1 MKMLNRR
8 DFLKFSSLAGAGLI
22 AGGFALVGTGR
33 ASERSYFLLSDRPK
47 ADTEELLAMIDR
59 PAGMPYQVT
68 TRPAGP
74 STQDLTVIEAGNV
87 IDPSKTNMLS
97 NQLREFAIK
106 LRSRESAG
114 AYFVE
119 LEPKSSS
126 SQGSVTFTVDGNI
139 IEQIDLRSEYEN
151 IVIPG
156 TQGDTGFSLKSGR
169 LSVTYSACRHSVC
182 EDMGSIQSG
191 RIVCAPNKL
200 VAAIDGHAG
209 LDGLTG

>member
-1 MKMLNRR
+1 MKTLNRR

-33 ASERSYFLLSDRPK
+33 AAERSYFLLSDRPK
-47 ADTEELLAMIDR
+47 ADIEELLAMIDR
-59 PAGMPYQVT
+59 PAGMHYQVT

-87 IDPSKTNMLS
+87 IDPSKTSALS

-106 LRSRESAG
+106 LRSRENAG

-126 SQGSVTFTVDGNI
+126 SQGSVIFTVDGNI
-139 IEQIDLRSEYEN
+139 VEQIDLYSEYEN

-169 LSVTYSACRHSVC
+169 ISATYSSCRHSVC
-182 EDMGSIQSG
+182 EDMGPIQSG

-200 VAAIDGHAG
+200 VATIDGHAG

>member
-1 MKMLNRR
+1 MKTLNRR

-33 ASERSYFLLSDRPK
+33 AAERSYFLLSDRPK
-47 ADTEELLAMIDR
+47 ADIEELLAMIDR
-59 PAGMPYQVT
+59 PAGMQYQVT

-87 IDPSKTNMLS
+87 IDPSKTSALS

-106 LRSRESAG
+106 LRSRENAG

-126 SQGSVTFTVDGNI
+126 SQGSVIFTVDGNI
-139 IEQIDLRSEYEN
+139 VEQIDLYSEYEN

-169 LSVTYSACRHSVC
+169 
-182 EDMGSIQSG
+182 I
-191 RIVCAPNKL
+191 
-200 VAAIDGHAG
+200 
-209 LDGLTG
+209 